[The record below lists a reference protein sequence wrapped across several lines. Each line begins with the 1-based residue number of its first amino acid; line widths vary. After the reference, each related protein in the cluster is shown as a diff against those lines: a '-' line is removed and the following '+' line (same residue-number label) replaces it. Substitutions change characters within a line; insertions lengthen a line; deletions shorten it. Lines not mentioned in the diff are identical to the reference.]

1 MAKLKTDPMV
11 TTCVERKGIT
21 FLRSTWDE
29 DHAFTVVTAPGRPSL
44 ALSRN
49 GNQVVGSY
57 NTGRE
62 PQLVYGKTEA
72 SVYRQ
77 VVKAAWN

>member
-11 TTCVERKGIT
+11 TKRLERKGVT
-21 FLRSTWDE
+21 FIRSTWDT

-49 GNQVVGSY
+49 GNKVVGSY
-57 NTGRE
+57 SKNNDL
-62 PQLVYGKTEA
+62 QLVYGRTEA
-72 SVYRQ
+72 SVYRK
-77 VVKAAWN
+77 VVKAAW